1 MSTRKVNGAS
11 EERFGSPGH
20 RKPRPQKACEMEV
33 IVRQRT
39 DMEHLTVKSSVTR
52 QNEEF
57 RLSLFWGWRWGGAHW
72 REGDLRAR
80 QAQEGV
86 RGVLGSGSDP
96 IFAHSACDPGS
107 LPIEIF

>member
-1 MSTRKVNGAS
+1 MNGAS

-57 RLSLFWGWRWGGAHW
+57 RLSLFWGWRWGGELYFNEDRVSPW
-72 REGDLRAR
+72 EEEESYGGDRWWWCLYNN
-80 QAQEGV
+80 GN
-86 RGVLGSGSDP
+86 VLKATDLC
-96 IFAHSACDPGS
+96 I
-107 LPIEIF
+107 